1 MYDREVDQW
10 LVRCDRNAEVSE
22 RIVGDSGSNKIR
34 LGGVK
39 DRVRRVQNAIEARD
53 RDISKLRSILDLTVP
68 ERSIV
73 APASVKELVAFDTD
87 REKLGDVFLIDQ
99 AVTEIGKACHSET
112 GDDLLKWI
120 EWIECIRRHPSLRD
134 GGRVRRR
141 DSARQRGMR
150 RDVECTLARIL
161 EWTRGGGRKF
171 VMRLHPGV
179 IEVAENPKLIIADFV
194 LERRVAAPA
203 FLGGKRTGER
213 VKVKARE
220 QTEGTP
226 DTSRAVNVIA
236 CRSRSVGE
244 VGLRPKFKI
253 SRI

>member
-73 APASVKELVAFDTD
+73 APASVKELVAFYTN

-99 AVTEIGKACHSET
+99 AVTEIEKACTRASR
-112 GDDLLKWI
+112 DDLLKGI
-120 EWIECIRRHPSLRD
+120 EWIVRIRRHASLRK
-134 GGRVRRR
+134 GRCVRRR
-141 DSARQRGMR
+141 HSTRQRVIGGNGDYTGPR
-150 RDVECTLARIL
+150 GF
-161 EWTRGGGRKF
+161 EWTRGTWRKF
-171 VMRLHPGV
+171 VMRLHVG
-179 IEVAENPKLIIADFV
+179 IIKISENPKLILAHLSFEGRIT
-194 LERRVAAPA
+194 APA
-203 FLGGKRTGER
+203 FLGGKRTREG
-213 VKVKARE
+213 VKVKA
-220 QTEGTP
+220 G
-226 DTSRAVNVIA
+226 
-236 CRSRSVGE
+236 
-244 VGLRPKFKI
+244 
-253 SRI
+253 

>member
-53 RDISKLRSILDLTVP
+53 RDIPKLRSILDLTVP

-73 APASVKELVAFDTD
+73 APASVKELVAFYTN

-120 EWIECIRRHPSLRD
+120 EWVVCIRRHPSLRD
-134 GGRVRRR
+134 GRRVRRR
-141 DSARQRGMR
+141 HSTRERVIGGDGDYTQSRGF
-150 RDVECTLARIL
+150 

-171 VMRLHPGV
+171 VMRLDAGV
-179 IEVAENPKLIIADFV
+179 IEVAENPKLIITDFV
-194 LERRVAAPA
+194 LECHVTAPA

-236 CRSRSVGE
+236 CRD
-244 VGLRPKFKI
+244 
-253 SRI
+253 

>member
-22 RIVGDSGSNKIR
+22 RIVGDTGSNKIR
-34 LGGVK
+34 LGGIK

-53 RDISKLRSILDLTVP
+53 GDISKLRSILDLTIA
-68 ERSIV
+68 ECSIV
-73 APASVKELVAFDTD
+73 APASVKEPVAFYTN

-99 AVTEIGKACHSET
+99 TIAKIGKACLSES

-120 EWIECIRRHPSLRD
+120 EWIVRIRGHPSLRD
-134 GGRVRRR
+134 GRRVRRR

-161 EWTRGGGRKF
+161 KWARGGGRKF

-203 FLGGKRTGER
+203 FLVGKRTGER
-213 VKVKARE
+213 VKVKGRE
-220 QTEGTP
+220 QTEVTP
-226 DTSRAVNVIA
+226 DTSRAVNV
-236 CRSRSVGE
+236 
-244 VGLRPKFKI
+244 
-253 SRI
+253 